1 MSTINDYDYQKDE
14 SLSDKWKYRFAFFEK
29 NGYPGF
35 WRPTPAWKQAFKQM
49 TFGEKVTVNQNF
61 YAFFFGC
68 IYLFILGLWKKAL
81 TSIALSVLGL
91 LVAALI
97 GFPFLSFIVPMLIM
111 MRTNVWYHEYKVK
124 GIQTWGL

>member
-35 WRPTPAWKQAFKQM
+35 WRVSPAWKQAFKGM
-49 TFGEKVTVNQNF
+49 SFWEKRRVSVNYF
-61 YAFFFGC
+61 ALSFSF

-81 TSIALSVLGL
+81 TSIALIILGL
-91 LVAALI
+91 FVSALI
-97 GFPFLSFIVPMLIM
+97 GIPFLTIFVAM
-111 MRTNVWYHEYKVK
+111 MIGFRANVWYHEYKVK